1 MDKKHINENFLLDA
15 MGTVLVGTVGLLGAG
30 AVAIGVYEKTLNT
43 KDKLLRKYKEIK
55 NNRLDK
61 KLQPILGRFA
71 NDSTIQ
77 DMYKSLPK
85 YKDPFYAED
94 YEKQEQLNA
103 QHIEQAKKIAEY
115 IKSQLKPN
123 ELKYIKNITGVLN
136 APYQDLN
143 ENKTNKNLNKMQVEK
158 LRSLIRESINEY
170 IKEIDIAAE
179 GAAMEARITKCEEA
193 IVEREDRLGSI
204 AESDHKDLIDGS
216 KIRDIE
222 NEIKVLKKAK
232 AKFEKQREK
241 MQAKKDKKTNPE
253 KKVTTD
259 APVKEGDVAAEM
271 NMDQN
276 AIIPEMNKEETLNES
291 FIRMQKIAGII
302 K

>member
-1 MDKKHINENFLLDA
+1 MDKKYINENFLLDA

-30 AVAIGVYEKTLNT
+30 VVAIGAYEKTLNT

-170 IKEIDIAAE
+170 IREIDNAANE
-179 GAAMEARITKCEEA
+179 AAMDARITKCEEA
-193 IVEREDRLGSI
+193 INSRETKLGAI

-216 KIRDIE
+216 KIKDIE

-241 MQAKKDKKTNPE
+241 MQAKKDKKANPE

-259 APVKEGDVAAEM
+259 APVEEGDVTAEM
-271 NMDQN
+271 NMSD
-276 AIIPEMNKEETLNES
+276 EGMKEEALNES
-291 FIRMQKIAGII
+291 FLKMQRIAGII